1 MNEHNELLQDLD
13 VAFRM
18 ISSIAVSGDAVD
30 AIAVARSKIRK
41 VCEEL
46 SKKTTTEEQE

>member
-1 MNEHNELLQDLD
+1 MDELMKELD

-30 AIAVARSKIRK
+30 AMAVARSKIRK

-46 SKKTTTEEQE
+46 SKIETVEEEA

>member
-1 MNEHNELLQDLD
+1 MKELLNELD

-30 AIAVARSKIRK
+30 AVAVARSKIRK
-41 VCEEL
+41 VYEEL
-46 SKKTTTEEQE
+46 SKIEVKEEAAND